1 LSIIKTPAPHRQGVS
16 AEEFESG
23 SGRIAQK
30 RRTRNDLL
38 RAARAMRD
46 AGRVPTVADAA
57 TAAGISRATAYR
69 YFPTQESLLAEAST
83 GPLIDIV
90 VDVVDDASRIDDV
103 VERVDAIF
111 AALAPLMLKHEAEL
125 RSVLKVSLE
134 RSLQG
139 DSERELPLRSAR
151 WVLAW
156 DDVLAPLR
164 SRVST
169 ERYATM
175 VRSLSALLG
184 VEAILVLRD
193 ACDLDSARAVDA
205 IRRAAR
211 AMVRGFLLELE
222 ESGEREARSANG
234 SRTRLSALKGRRP
247 NR

>member
-1 LSIIKTPAPHRQGVS
+1 LSIIKKPLSNRQGFS

-38 RAARAMRD
+38 RAARAIRES
-46 AGRVPTVADAA
+46 GGVPTVGEAA
-57 TAAGISRATAYR
+57 SAAGISRATAYR

-83 GPLIDIV
+83 GPLIDRVDEV
-90 VDVVDDASRIDDV
+90 VRSVARIADP
-103 VERVDAIF
+103 VERVDAVF
-111 AALAPLMLKHEAEL
+111 AILAPLMLKHEAEL
-125 RSVLKVSLE
+125 RSVLKISLE

-164 SRVST
+164 PRVST
-169 ERYATM
+169 ARYATM

-184 VEAILVLRD
+184 VETILVLLD
-193 ACDLDSARAVDA
+193 ACDRDAARTVDE

-211 AMVRGFLLELE
+211 AMARGYAMEIE
-222 ESGEREARSANG
+222 EDARAEPPDTTVSGAS
-234 SRTRLSALKGRRP
+234 
-247 NR
+247 

>member
-1 LSIIKTPAPHRQGVS
+1 MQESHRQ
-16 AEEFESG
+16 ALTADEFG
-23 SGRIAQK
+23 LGTGRVAQK
-30 RRTRNDLL
+30 RRTRTDLL

-57 TAAGISRATAYR
+57 HAAGISRATAYR

-83 GPLIDIV
+83 GPLIDEVAEIV
-90 VDVVDDASRIDDV
+90 RGAAAIAEP
-103 VERVDAIF
+103 VERVDTIF
-111 AALAPLMLKHEAEL
+111 RLLAPLMLKHEAEL

-156 DDVLAPLR
+156 DDALAPFR
-164 SRVST
+164 GRVST

-184 VEAILVLRD
+184 VETILVMLD
-193 ACDLDSARAVDA
+193 ACDRDAERAVDA

-211 AMVRGFLLELE
+211 AMVHGFQSEI
-222 ESGEREARSANG
+222 ESNATSSVHDDAGPQAG
-234 SRTRLSALKGRRP
+234 ALTD
-247 NR
+247 

>member
-1 LSIIKTPAPHRQGVS
+1 LSIIKRPETRRQGVS

-23 SGRIAQK
+23 SGRVAQK

-38 RAARAMRD
+38 RAARAIRE
-46 AGRVPTVADAA
+46 AGGVPTVADAA
-57 TAAGISRATAYR
+57 NAAGISRATAYR

-83 GPLIDIV
+83 GPLIDTV
-90 VDVVDDASRIDDV
+90 VDVVRDASRIDDV

-125 RSVLKVSLE
+125 RSVLKISLE

-156 DDVLAPLR
+156 DDALGPLR
-164 SRVST
+164 ARVST
-169 ERYATM
+169 ARYATM

-184 VEAILVLRD
+184 VETILVLRD
-193 ACDLDSARAVDA
+193 ACDDDPARTIDA

-222 ESGEREARSANG
+222 DDSTRGRGSFSRS
-234 SRTRLSALKGRRP
+234 
-247 NR
+247 